1 MLCRSTQVWCL
12 FVCLLLNLSIHR
24 CGKCVQHLSKP
35 LCCEDVTSIVCV
47 LSFFVLWEILSL
59 RAPSR
64 CPLRHY
70 AANSVMEAEQDL
82 CSYTFLSS
90 DTRIYTVDQASQCWT
105 LRQLRGTELKKN
117 YTCIAS
123 PTSTSPSFLHH
134 LSNMDVQIHFAV
146 PHSGVTRHVRMLYYL
161 KNGLIFSIKGI
172 FLKVY
177 CKFYYLYMGFFL
189 LVWATICIIHI

>member
-1 MLCRSTQVWCL
+1 MMLGLVVGHCYLCWGKDRRLTHAVQIHAGL
-12 FVCLLLNLSIHR
+12 MFVCVSDLSIHR

-35 LCCEDVTSIVCV
+35 LCCEDITSVVCV

-59 RAPSR
+59 RALSR

-70 AANSVMEAEQDL
+70 AANSVMEVEQDL

-90 DTRIYTVDQASQCWT
+90 DTRICTVDQASQCWT

-134 LSNMDVQIHFAV
+134 LQHGCANTF
-146 PHSGVTRHVRMLYYL
+146 
-161 KNGLIFSIKGI
+161 
-172 FLKVY
+172 
-177 CKFYYLYMGFFL
+177 CC
-189 LVWATICIIHI
+189 ATFWCDQTC